1 MNVVTTDTPRREC
14 QPKISFTAAP
24 SLGKWLGGVSTQV
37 CRRTTGV
44 ILDLINARVTV
55 GYLIAKLSDYPV
67 KQVHDWLDELETLF
81 FIDAVTLPEDSD
93 LIRRAA

>member
-1 MNVVTTDTPRREC
+1 MNVVTTGHSQAGMPA
-14 QPKISFTAAP
+14 KNI
-24 SLGKWLGGVSTQV
+24 VY
-37 CRRTTGV
+37 RRTELGEMAWRCLDSGLPRGYRR

-93 LIRRAA
+93 LIRRVA